1 MKPRIEQLK
10 GFLLTFLVSLSMVL
24 SIGLWNSSPA
34 FESLDQ
40 GGYMVNP
47 AFGPGKTVDQ
57 VLLPLQIQVRL
68 EENKI
73 TLLMPFTS
81 PYTKAWDELH
91 KLAVRE
97 MTPVT
102 HEESELQALRT
113 GVSIRYQFGF
123 DLGEEQLAQMIRI
136 VEPVQYRL
144 HATSLIVHHTGQA
157 AAWVVLLDGERPV
170 FRGRVDGQPRLFE
183 LAAQWNSLPKYVE
196 RKGDK
201 SSTYLLP
208 AEKLTVPLVTY
219 ERLSVP
225 SETLAR
231 SFFIDPTLTR
241 RIRERDGSLILT
253 DGNRTVRISSQA
265 KGIHYSSPLPL
276 DRKQETE
283 TRDNSFQRSVEFIN
297 EHGGMQGS
305 YVGRLGSRWGTD
317 TKEYI
322 YNEYRNGI
330 PVLSSFTGIH
340 VTLTGNEVVDL
351 VRNVLYLGDE
361 VKEAAVEVNPPQ
373 PQLSENAS
381 QVFLAYAPQA
391 VEDGKRIQLV
401 PVWVV
406 QDMKG
411 TFSFYR
417 AETGDIWQDTGEWAH
432 GLE

>member
-1 MKPRIEQLK
+1 MKQRIEQLK
-10 GFLLTFLVSLSMVL
+10 GFLLTFLVSLSIVL

-57 VLLPLQIQVRL
+57 VLLPTQIQVRF
-68 EENKI
+68 EDNKH
-73 TLLMPFTS
+73 TLLMPFTP
-81 PYTKAWDELH
+81 PYTKAWEELR

-97 MTPVT
+97 VTPIA
-102 HEESELQALRT
+102 HEESELLALRT

-123 DLGEEQLAQMIRI
+123 DLGEDQLAQMIRI

-144 HATSLIVHHTGQA
+144 HATNMIVYRTGPA
-157 AAWVVLLDGERPV
+157 TAGVVLMDGERPV
-170 FRGRVDGQPRLFE
+170 FRGRVDGQPQLFE
-183 LAAQWNSLPKYVE
+183 WVAQWKSLPKYVE
-196 RKGDK
+196 GKDGK
-201 SSTYLLP
+201 NSAYLLP
-208 AEKLTVPLVTY
+208 SEKMTVPLVTY

-253 DGNRTVRISSQA
+253 DGNRTVRISSQL

-276 DRKQETE
+276 DRKQETD

-297 EHGGMQGS
+297 EHGGMQGA
-305 YVGRLGSRWGTD
+305 YVGRLGVKWGTD

-322 YNEYRNGI
+322 FTEYRNGI

-351 VRNVLYLGDE
+351 VRNAIYLGDE
-361 VKEAAVEVNPPQ
+361 VNEAAVEINPPP

-391 VEDGKRIQLV
+391 VEEKKRIRLI

-406 QDMKG
+406 QDLKG
-411 TFSFYR
+411 TFSFYHT
-417 AETGDIWQDTGEWAH
+417 ETGEKWQDTGEWAH